1 MSLDIT
7 LNWNP
12 WCDLAVLGIDAI
24 AAALLYTLYRK
35 KERLIK
41 NILEAPSLTVGSELE
56 ELLDGRDKEVPYAV
70 IRGRVKEL
78 SNQTIESSSSLKTVM
93 QRVTLN
99 EHSYRRS
106 AFNSW
111 GDNVKTI
118 HQAHNSVPFALRSF
132 LDREHRSSK
141 KYSVQIDNP
150 FDADDESL
158 FLTTATNFTP
168 SNSSV
173 ASTVMGFFTGVAV
186 RGVERTEEVLP
197 VETVI
202 TGIGRLVKD
211 SNGTVKLVTPKDE
224 DQYRFILSTLPVESI
239 VKKLEGRNTVLKVA
253 ICVVVTV
260 GAVIAI
266 RRIRILWKD
275 RAMQR
280 MRDVI
285 LRQRSQ
291 IDIEGLAESQI
302 CTVCLTNPREVI
314 LLNCGHVCVG
324 ADCCL
329 KLNSKCPVCRSPVIS
344 THPAYIV

>member
-1 MSLDIT
+1 
-7 LNWNP
+7 
-12 WCDLAVLGIDAI
+12 
-24 AAALLYTLYRK
+24 
-35 KERLIK
+35 
-41 NILEAPSLTVGSELE
+41 LE
-56 ELLDGRDKEVPYAV
+56 ELLQGKEHVPYAV
-70 IRGRVKEL
+70 IRGRVKEI
-78 SNQTIESSSSLKTVM
+78 NGQTIESSSGLKTVM

-111 GDNVKTI
+111 GDNVRTI
-118 HQAHNSVPFALRSF
+118 HQAHNAVPFALRNV
-132 LDREHRSSK
+132 LEDRHRSSEK
-141 KYSVQIDNP
+141 FLVHIENP

-158 FLTTATNFTP
+158 FLTTSTNFTP

-197 VETVI
+197 VNTVI
-202 TGIGRLVKD
+202 TGIGSLVKD
-211 SNGTVKLVTPKDE
+211 ASGNVKLVTPKDE

-253 ICVVVTV
+253 ICVVVSV
-260 GAVIAI
+260 GAVIAV
-266 RRIRILWKD
+266 RRLRLLWKE
-275 RAMQR
+275 RQMQR

-291 IDIEGLAESQI
+291 VDIEGLSDVQI

-314 LLNCGHVCVG
+314 LLNCGHVCVC
-324 ADCCL
+324 ADCCM
-329 KLNSKCPVCRSPVIS
+329 KINGKCPVCRSPVVA